1 MQTTGVR
8 EQQHLSVQLEVAPDR
23 TDREAVFPV
32 DYFTETV
39 VTSDDSTVIPVVHD
53 TIVSTEDP
61 SVAIATESNEPMVSP
76 DPGVVTSVSPAA
88 VSTGAVDKYV
98 STAALPSSDALSGG
112 ADAVEGKVVEVKVI
126 PVEMLYDGTLWS
138 QFDFTKSGDEEM
150 FVSES
155 EVSPLTVSDGVSDV
169 ARQVEVTTKSDS
181 MCLSIRDITKR
192 EKDRI
197 KKRELRANPV
207 FREKEKVKAKER
219 MQNRR
224 QDPIYREQER
234 QRDRERRQLA
244 RRRNLPVRERERERD
259 KEYKKNFRYGHRIQK
274 SDETSSDTEK
284 TLDSL
289 PCHVYMNTQYTS
301 VPS

>member
-1 MQTTGVR
+1 MQTQGVR
-8 EQQHLSVQLEVAPDR
+8 EEQHLRVELEITPGKVE
-23 TDREAVFPV
+23 REAVFPV

-39 VTSDDSTVIPVVHD
+39 VTSDDTTVIPTV
-53 TIVSTEDP
+53 VSTEDP
-61 SVAIATESNEPMVSP
+61 SVAIAIESNESPVSP
-76 DPGVVTSVSPAA
+76 DPGVVTSVSLPA
-88 VSTGAVDKYV
+88 VPSGAVDKYV
-98 STAALPSSDALSGG
+98 STATLSSEALAGG

-150 FVSES
+150 FVSEND
-155 EVSPLTVSDGVSDV
+155 VSPLTLSDGVSDV

-224 QDPIYREQER
+224 QDPVYREQER

-244 RRRNLPVRERERERD
+244 RRRNIPVRERERERD
-259 KEYKKNFRYGHRIQK
+259 KEYKKNFRYGHRIHK
-274 SDETSSDTEK
+274 SDETSTDTDK

-301 VPS
+301 IPS